1 MADLQGELL
10 AASIMADKHRR
21 KAALRVLRGDVPV
34 DKDPEAS
41 LLLKAGPASRLLG
54 VSKPFFYR
62 LVREGRIKSVDIS
75 SKHTFYRRRDIL
87 ALAHG
92 EPES

>member
-1 MADLQGELL
+1 MAELQSEFLT
-10 AASIMADKHRR
+10 AAMLADKHRR
-21 KAALRVLRGDVPV
+21 KAALRILRGDVPV

-62 LVREGRIKSVDIS
+62 LVREGRIQAVDIS

-87 ALAHG
+87 TLAHG
-92 EPES
+92 APES